1 MAQCNEVQAESNSA
15 KDEEDHLTKNG
26 AVDNMKNKG

>member
-1 MAQCNEVQAESNSA
+1 MAQCNEAQAESNSA
-15 KDEEDHLTKNG
+15 KDEDHLTKNG